1 MVKNDLF
8 GGYVNVTGTGF
19 ENEIRVEVM
28 TDKGYKYI
36 QVDEKTF
43 YKMLEENLHVKVVAS

>member
-36 QVDEKTF
+36 
-43 YKMLEENLHVKVVAS
+43 

>member
-8 GGYVNVTGTGF
+8 GGYVNITGTGF
-19 ENEIRVEVM
+19 DNEIRVEVK

-36 QVDEKTF
+36 QVDEQAF

>member
-28 TDKGYKYI
+28 IDKGYKYI